1 MIVGL
6 AMVKLETAIQE
17 SRPAAINDFFSGQ
30 ARLPRISVYQHVT
43 GRSPYACSKRYS
55 VASKAR

>member
-17 SRPAAINDFFSGQ
+17 SRPAAINDFFLAVIQS
-30 ARLPRISVYQHVT
+30 ACRDASPDANSCHLPS
-43 GRSPYACSKRYS
+43 
-55 VASKAR
+55 